1 MQFEFSS
8 LLSPVAL
15 GIALLVLLFVFA
27 ALSVALLYHWR
38 EYGMQ
43 TQFIRRAPAVY
54 FSVSGVCIALSIISY
69 LALL

>member
-1 MQFEFSS
+1 MQFEVSS
-8 LLSPVAL
+8 LLSPAAL
-15 GIALLVLLFVFA
+15 GVILLVMLCVFG

-43 TQFIRRAPAVY
+43 TRFVRQAPAVY
-54 FSVSGVCIALSIISY
+54 FFVSGACIVLAIISY

>member
-8 LLSPVAL
+8 LLSPAAL
-15 GIALLVLLFVFA
+15 GVVLLALLSVFA

-43 TQFIRRAPAVY
+43 TRFVRLAPVVY
-54 FSVSGVCIALSIISY
+54 FSVSGVCLVLTIISY
-69 LALL
+69 IALL